1 MKLSDYTLGLL
12 ADIEKRIIPEVE
24 DDFISQWK
32 SFWNGEAK
40 ELIFHPKRKIVSNPG
55 IEVRKI
61 NINDAVEDFELMLAS
76 QMEKV
81 NAALVSGR
89 GALGIRSNYGTG
101 IMSSLFGAKVF
112 IMPREQNTLP
122 TTMPF
127 DSVDDVKRVLDAG
140 VPDTDNALGSKVFAF
155 GEFCKEVFKDY
166 PNIEKYVVVYH
177 PDTQG
182 PLDITELLWGGELF
196 YALYDD
202 PDLVHETLKLA
213 TDTYIKFLDRWFAMY
228 PNRKDMNVHW
238 DFWMKGNICIRD
250 DSAMNLSP
258 DLYEEF
264 GYKYDKYL
272 LDYYGG
278 GTVHYCGRGDHY
290 IDILTAAPTL
300 TGINLSQPHLNDMDV
315 IYNAAFTNNKKIL
328 SLAPAA
334 CDEYE
339 KRADARPSVVYK
351 Y

>member
-238 DFWMKGNICIRD
+238 DFWM
-250 DSAMNLSP
+250 
-258 DLYEEF
+258 
-264 GYKYDKYL
+264 
-272 LDYYGG
+272 
-278 GTVHYCGRGDHY
+278 
-290 IDILTAAPTL
+290 
-300 TGINLSQPHLNDMDV
+300 
-315 IYNAAFTNNKKIL
+315 
-328 SLAPAA
+328 
-334 CDEYE
+334 
-339 KRADARPSVVYK
+339 
-351 Y
+351 